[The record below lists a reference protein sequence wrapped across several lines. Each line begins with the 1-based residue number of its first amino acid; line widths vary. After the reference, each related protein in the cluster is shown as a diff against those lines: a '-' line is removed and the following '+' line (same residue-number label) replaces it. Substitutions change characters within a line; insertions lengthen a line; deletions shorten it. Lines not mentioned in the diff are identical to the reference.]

1 MASLNEYKETTMR
14 IVAEK
19 GWNGITNDLLFM
31 LLTEEIGELAS
42 AIRRA
47 NHNFSDRKKSN
58 LAAEWFDVFSY
69 LLQIADRFGIDLDS
83 SFDEYVKQLKSRRTH
98 GYPER

>member
-19 GWNGITNDLLFM
+19 GWGNISNDLLFM

-47 NHNFSDRKKSN
+47 SQNFSDRKKSN
-58 LAAEWFDVFSY
+58 LTAEWFDVLSY

-83 SFDEYVKQLKSRRTH
+83 SFGDYIKQLKSRRAH